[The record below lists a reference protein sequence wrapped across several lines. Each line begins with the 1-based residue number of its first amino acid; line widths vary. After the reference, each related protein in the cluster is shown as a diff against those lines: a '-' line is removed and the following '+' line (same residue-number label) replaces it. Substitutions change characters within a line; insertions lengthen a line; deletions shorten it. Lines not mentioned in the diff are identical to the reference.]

1 MAVYGVFL
9 LFNSLLYT
17 IRLRDINKIR
27 ENTQSVCF
35 FVNIGGLR
43 VLSYRVFIYAVS
55 LSLHVGLVE

>member
-1 MAVYGVFL
+1 MAVNVVFFAVNGVFL

-35 FVNIGGLR
+35 VCEHWRTEG
-43 VLSYRVFIYAVS
+43 S
-55 LSLHVGLVE
+55 LV